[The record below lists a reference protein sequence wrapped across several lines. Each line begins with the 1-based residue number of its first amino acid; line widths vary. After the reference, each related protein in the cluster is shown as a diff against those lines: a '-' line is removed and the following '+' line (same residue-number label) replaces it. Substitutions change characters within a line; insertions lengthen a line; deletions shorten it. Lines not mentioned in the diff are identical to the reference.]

1 MHGEYMCGHQMI
13 KRQVVSSVE
22 NTFLLAIIV
31 KQKLWPSIH
40 SIRVVELAHSPIIE
54 AAATTK
60 SQPIQLLNLVR
71 KKNIK
76 SISWSDYYYVAVNLY
91 IPIRRL
97 PSNNKFDQKF
107 PYFVNM
113 SLVCDCSRYYRMN
126 AN

>member
-1 MHGEYMCGHQMI
+1 MCGHQMI

-76 SISWSDYYYVAVNLY
+76 SIS
-91 IPIRRL
+91 
-97 PSNNKFDQKF
+97 
-107 PYFVNM
+107 
-113 SLVCDCSRYYRMN
+113 
-126 AN
+126 